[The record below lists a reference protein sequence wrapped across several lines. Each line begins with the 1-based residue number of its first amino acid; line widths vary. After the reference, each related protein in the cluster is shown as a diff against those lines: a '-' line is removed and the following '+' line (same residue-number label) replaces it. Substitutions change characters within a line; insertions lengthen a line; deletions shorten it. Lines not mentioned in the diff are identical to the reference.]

1 MTDTQLGAL
10 IIAGTIVGAVFAYN
24 QWQEYRYKKQA
35 NKAFARNQDDV
46 LINTPKNMVRKADTQ
61 QRLEPV
67 FDTPSVA
74 VLDELAQESSP
85 DFTALAEPEYDVPK
99 YTPPVAPAPI
109 RYDEDMPDDIPDLPP
124 SYRPTYAA
132 PAQHKPELES
142 HTPEVAVLD
151 EVPRFLMADAKPV
164 ATSVEPSISTA
175 VADAPDDVLVT
186 SLIDPALDFVAEVH
200 AGQAIAA
207 SEVPPFPATKRV
219 QIIGLNQLDQWETV
233 NSTSRNR
240 YLELRVGM
248 QMADRQGAITQE
260 SLNAFCMGVQQFA
273 DEHEAV
279 VTFPQRSAKLSAARE
294 LDEFCASVDVLIGLN
309 IPAGARPIPM
319 EKVRLHAE
327 NAGMVRANDGTFQY
341 RSDSGKTLFVLANQD
356 QTPLMATSKGLTLLF
371 DVPRVA
377 GGIAVFD
384 YLTEFAQSLSQAL
397 ALDLVD
403 DNGKPLNAQS
413 LSNIRRQ
420 LAELYA
426 SMDDRGIAP
435 GSVAALRLFA

>member
-1 MTDTQLGAL
+1 MTEFQLGSL
-10 IIAGTIVGAVFAYN
+10 IAAGVFVGAVSVYN
-24 QWQEYRYKKQA
+24 WWQEYRYKKQA

-46 LINTPKNMVRKADTQ
+46 LINAPKNMVRKGDA

-67 FDTPSVA
+67 FDAPKVDVTAGPATLEDA
-74 VLDELAQESSP
+74 VSAS
-85 DFTALAEPEYDVPK
+85 TPEYDVPEFA
-99 YTPPVAPAPI
+99 PPAAPAV

-124 SYRPTYAA
+124 SYRMAYASKPQESPQSTAYTPTAVR
-132 PAQHKPELES
+132 
-142 HTPEVAVLD
+142 EVEEA
-151 EVPRFLMADAKPV
+151 PRFVASEPKMSAATVDAAISKPV
-164 ATSVEPSISTA
+164 FEAE
-175 VADAPDDVLVT
+175 DDNLLVS
-186 SLIDPALDFVAEVH
+186 SLIDPALDFIAEVH

-207 SEVPPFPATKRV
+207 AEVPPFPATKRIQV
-219 QIIGLNQLDQWETV
+219 IGLNQLDQWEAV

-248 QMADRQGAITQE
+248 QMADRQGPITQE
-260 SLNAFCMGVQQFA
+260 SLNAFCMAVQQFA
-273 DEHEAV
+273 DDHEAL
-279 VTFPQRSAKLSAARE
+279 VTFPQRSSKLSAARE
-294 LDEFCASVDVLIGLN
+294 LDDFCASVDVLIGLN
-309 IPAGARPIPM
+309 IPAGVRPIPM

-403 DNGKPLNAQS
+403 DNGKALNAQS
-413 LSNIRRQ
+413 LANIRRQ
-420 LAELYA
+420 LADLYA